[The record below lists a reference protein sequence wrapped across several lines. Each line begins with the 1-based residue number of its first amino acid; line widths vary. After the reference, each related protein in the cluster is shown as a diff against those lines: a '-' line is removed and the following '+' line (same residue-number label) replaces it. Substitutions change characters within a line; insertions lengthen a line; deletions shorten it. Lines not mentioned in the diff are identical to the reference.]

1 MRNRSLL
8 FSLLFAALL
17 SFATI
22 VILFIYFL
30 KNDYQTQNSSMF
42 SRYEIIRSIMLNAKQ
57 NMSNLEFDRYLRQ
70 FDMNIVFNM
79 DEKKRI
85 LEQSTMLDRERR
97 KLITQ
102 TFLVAP
108 KPFITRKEIELDIVM
123 LEDRGEI
130 YFYLRTPLSDL
141 LIIDLTLK
149 PYSYT
154 TGAYPFIIIML
165 ILFITFGFILFKL
178 YPLKRISH
186 GIARFGNGDLN
197 VRLDFKGNN
206 ELADI
211 ANSFNKS
218 VEQIGSLIQGRTL
231 FMRNVMHELK
241 TPIAKGR
248 LLSGLLDSKQD
259 QERFDKV
266 FVRLQKL
273 IDDFALLDQV
283 KSNVDISMKEIYNIR
298 DIVDEAID
306 IGFYEPTEVEII
318 EENSVKGH
326 VDYNLFVVVVK
337 NLLDNGIKYSSDNH
351 VKILIKEGELIF
363 HSKGEALTEPL
374 DYYLEAFVGEK
385 KKNSFGL
392 GLYIVNAI
400 LQRHNMKLE
409 YDYKNGENIFK
420 INCHL
425 AEKCQENKI
434 NELN

>member
-1 MRNRSLL
+1 MKNRSLL

-17 SFATI
+17 SFSTI
-22 VILFIYFL
+22 VILFVYFL

-57 NMSNLEFDRYLRQ
+57 NMSNTEFDHYLRQ
-70 FDMNIVFNM
+70 FDMNIIFNL

-85 LEQSTMLDRERR
+85 LLQSSMLEKERR

-108 KPFITRKEIELDIVM
+108 KPFITRKEIEMEIVM
-123 LEDRGEI
+123 LEDNNEI

-141 LIIDLTLK
+141 LIVDLTLK

-165 ILFITFGFILFKL
+165 ILFITFAFILFKL
-178 YPLKRISH
+178 YPLKKISQ

-206 ELADI
+206 ELAEI
-211 ANSFNKS
+211 ADSFNKS
-218 VEQIGSLIQGRTL
+218 VEQITSLIEGRTL

-266 FVRLQKL
+266 FVRLQDL

-283 KSNVDISMKEIYNIR
+283 KSNVDISINETYNIR
-298 DIVDEAID
+298 DIIDEAVD
-306 IGFYEPTEVEII
+306 IGFYEEEEVEIV
-318 EENSVKGH
+318 EEAIIKGQ
-326 VDYNLFVVVVK
+326 VDYNLFVVVIK
-337 NLLDNGIKYSSDNH
+337 NLLDNGVKYSTDSH
-351 VKILIKEGELIF
+351 VKVVIKEDELNFI
-363 HSKGEALTEPL
+363 SKGEALKEPL
-374 DYYLEAFVGEK
+374 SYYIEAFVGEK
-385 KKNSFGL
+385 RKNSFGL

-400 LQRHNMKLE
+400 LQRHKMSL
-409 YDYKNGENIFK
+409 DYTHSKGENIFK
-420 INCHL
+420 IDCH
-425 AEKCQENKI
+425 
-434 NELN
+434 NE

>member
-1 MRNRSLL
+1 
-8 FSLLFAALL
+8 
-17 SFATI
+17 
-22 VILFIYFL
+22 
-30 KNDYQTQNSSMF
+30 MF

-57 NMSNLEFDRYLRQ
+57 NMLNTEFDHYLRQ
-70 FDMNIVFNM
+70 FDMHIVFNIE
-79 DEKKRI
+79 EKKRI
-85 LEQSTMLDRERR
+85 KLESTILEKERR

-108 KPFITRKEIELDIVM
+108 KPFITRKEIEMEIAM

-141 LIIDLTLK
+141 LIIDTTLK

-165 ILFITFGFILFKL
+165 ILFITFAFILFKL

-206 ELADI
+206 ELAEI
-211 ANSFNKS
+211 ADSFNKS
-218 VEQIGSLIQGRTL
+218 VEQITSLIEGRTL

-266 FVRLQKL
+266 FVRLQRL

-283 KSNVDISMKEIYNIR
+283 KSNVDISIKDAYNIR
-298 DIVDEAID
+298 DILDEAID
-306 IGFYEPTEVEII
+306 IGFYEENEVEIV
-318 EENSVKGH
+318 EEDIVKGQ

-337 NLLDNGIKYSSDNH
+337 NLLDNGVKFSSDSH
-351 VKILIKEGELIF
+351 VKIVIKKGDLSFI
-363 HSKGEALTEPL
+363 SKGEPLKEPL
-374 DYYLEAFVGEK
+374 SYYLEAFVGEK
-385 KKNSFGL
+385 RKNSFGL

-400 LQRHNMKLE
+400 LQRHNMNL
-409 YDYKNGENIFK
+409 DYKYINGENIFK
-420 INCHL
+420 IDYHN
-425 AEKCQENKI
+425 ESKIVKREN
-434 NELN
+434 

>member
-1 MRNRSLL
+1 MKNRSLL

-22 VILFIYFL
+22 VILFVYFL

-70 FDMNIVFNM
+70 FDMNIIFNM
-79 DEKKRI
+79 DEKKDIVNKSTI
-85 LEQSTMLDRERR
+85 LQRDRR

-108 KPFITRKEIELDIVM
+108 TPFIARKEIELDIVM
-123 LEDRGEI
+123 LEHKNEI

-149 PYSYT
+149 PFSYT

-165 ILFITFGFILFKL
+165 ILIVTFGFILFKL
-178 YPLKRISH
+178 YPLKKISH

-197 VRLDFKGNN
+197 VRLDFRGNN

-211 ANSFNKS
+211 ADSFNKS
-218 VEQIGSLIQGRTL
+218 VEQIASLIQGRTL

-248 LLSGLLDSKQD
+248 LLSSLLDSKQD
-259 QERFDKV
+259 QERFDKI
-266 FVRLQKL
+266 FIRLQKL

-283 KSNVDISMKEIYNIR
+283 KSNVNISIKDIYNIR

-306 IGFYEPTEVEII
+306 IGFYEANEVEIV
-318 EENSVKGH
+318 EKESVKKQ

-337 NLLDNGIKYSSDNH
+337 NLLDNGIKYSHNSH
-351 VKILIKEGELIF
+351 VKIEIYEKSLRFI
-363 HSKGEALTEPL
+363 SKGEELSEPL
-374 DYYLEAFVGEK
+374 EYYLEAFVGEK
-385 KKNSFGL
+385 RKNSFGL

-400 LQRHNMKLE
+400 LQRHQMKL
-409 YDYKNGENIFK
+409 DYTYSKGENIFT
-420 INCHL
+420 IHYENSNVAL
-425 AEKCQENKI
+425 EK
-434 NELN
+434 